1 MARLKAFD
9 LLSIGVVSA
18 AGVWMGMRF
27 FEPLVIDQL
36 KKDGNLRTDIPV
48 PQYDENGD
56 PADSKPMSQLKDE
69 LIAIQQREKAQQT
82 LESPSSESS

>member
-27 FEPLVIDQL
+27 FEPIVIDRL

-48 PQYDENGD
+48 PEYDANGD
-56 PADSKPMSQLKDE
+56 PTDSKPMTELKDE
-69 LIAIQQREKAQQT
+69 LIAIQQREKAQKAIEQ
-82 LESPSSESS
+82 SSSNST

>member
-18 AGVWMGMRF
+18 AGVWMGIKF
-27 FEPLVIDQL
+27 FEPLVIDTL

-48 PQYDENGD
+48 PQYDANGD
-56 PADSKPMSQLKDE
+56 PADSKPMTELKDE
-69 LIAIQQREKAQQT
+69 LIAIQEREKAQKAA
-82 LESPSSESS
+82 ESTSSGSV